1 MASTFHNTLYNAI
14 GTSPTTVKTTISNGN
29 TTVIGFSLTN
39 LTSTII
45 TADIQLQDTVN
56 SITAY
61 FLKGVMIPPNQSLR
75 VINGG
80 EKLIIGP
87 STNVIISSSLTA
99 SLDLV
104 MSYVEIV

>member
-14 GTSPTTVKTTISNGN
+14 GTTPTNVHTTISNGN
-29 TTVIGFSLTN
+29 TTVIGLSLTN
-39 LTSTII
+39 LTSTIV
-45 TADIQLQDTVN
+45 TVSIQLQDTNN
-56 SITAY
+56 SINAY
-61 FLKGVMIPPNQSLR
+61 FLTGVMIPPNQSLR
-75 VINGG
+75 AVTGG

-87 STNVIISSSLTA
+87 STNIVITSSTDS